1 MKFLGM
7 KKVRDGKYL
16 KNYELSYENK
26 AGRLKPTKSSA
37 EKSWKMCRILADGQ
51 AVSLLWH
58 SRMGKCSF

>member
-26 AGRLKPTKSSA
+26 AG
-37 EKSWKMCRILADGQ
+37 D
-51 AVSLLWH
+51 
-58 SRMGKCSF
+58 SRGRSEFENRQ